1 MACPA
6 SFSPAV
12 SASSASRLSRS
23 GSGRPGPAPKIIDLA
38 PYLRRRRRDCRQ
50 AALHTILAVW
60 TQYLSLGCL
69 VLYAVL
75 RLPLGGGAALGT
87 YSGPLALLW
96 PASFFLLL
104 TSYCSD
110 LLLWREEWALPPEGR
125 QSPGTAV
132 PAPLCPGRRP
142 SPEQ

>member
-6 SFSPAV
+6 SLSRAV
-12 SASSASRLSRS
+12 SSSPSSRLSHP
-23 GSGRPGPAPKIIDLA
+23 GPGRPTGASKVIDLT
-38 PYLRRRRRDCRQ
+38 PYFRRRRRDRRQ

-75 RLPLGGGAALGT
+75 RLPLGGGTPLGT

-110 LLLWREEWALPPEGR
+110 LLLWQEDWAPSPEGR
-125 QSPGTAV
+125 
-132 PAPLCPGRRP
+132 
-142 SPEQ
+142 

>member
-6 SFSPAV
+6 SLPRTVSSSPA
-12 SASSASRLSRS
+12 SRFSRPAP
-23 GSGRPGPAPKIIDLA
+23 GRPTGASKVIDLT
-38 PYLRRRRRDCRQ
+38 PYFQRRRRSRRR
-50 AALHTILAVW
+50 AALHTVLAVW

-69 VLYAVL
+69 LLYAVL
-75 RLPLGGGAALGT
+75 RLPLGGGAPLGT

-110 LLLWREEWALPPEGR
+110 LLLWQEDWA
-125 QSPGTAV
+125 
-132 PAPLCPGRRP
+132 P
-142 SPEQ
+142 SPQKNAPCR